1 MNLYTCKYNLLT
13 LNNYLNY
20 TYSYYIFPLSRS
32 FLDDRQHFFD
42 YFKTNQ
48 FICKHTTQ
56 CLLSNTF
63 ILFSTLFVHDL
74 KFEVRQF
81 IFECSVFVRAVVSKF
96 KPCQ

>member
-32 FLDDRQHFFD
+32 FLDERQQFFD

-48 FICKHTTQ
+48 FICKHT
-56 CLLSNTF
+56 N
-63 ILFSTLFVHDL
+63 VY
-74 KFEVRQF
+74 
-81 IFECSVFVRAVVSKF
+81 
-96 KPCQ
+96 